1 MVCAAA
7 PPAGGRAH
15 LTPRFMRHFHILNV
29 PEASEETLTRIFENI
44 LGSFLTQNLFSE
56 AIKRY

>member
-1 MVCAAA
+1 VCAAA

-29 PEASEETLTRIFENI
+29 PEATEESLTRIFESI
-44 LGSFLTQNLFSE
+44 LGSFLTQNLFSDN
-56 AIKRY
+56 IKRY

>member
-29 PEASEETLTRIFENI
+29 PDATEETLTTIFESI
-44 LGSFLTQNLFSE
+44 LGSFLT
-56 AIKRY
+56 